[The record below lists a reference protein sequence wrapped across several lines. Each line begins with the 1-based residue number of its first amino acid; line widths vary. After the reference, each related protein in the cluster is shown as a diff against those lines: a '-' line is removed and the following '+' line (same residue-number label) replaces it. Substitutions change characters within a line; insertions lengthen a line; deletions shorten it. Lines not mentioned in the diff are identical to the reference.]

1 MIWEWKKRGD
11 FFGGSLC
18 DRTPSTIE
26 ETALA
31 MSALAGARS
40 ETRKTDE
47 ALNRGEKWLC
57 EATVKGTV
65 FEPSPI
71 GFYFAR
77 LWYFE
82 KAYPVVWTVEALSR
96 LAKRRNGELSEE

>member
-1 MIWEWKKRGD
+1 LRD
-11 FFGGSLC
+11 V
-18 DRTPSTIE
+18 TPSTIE

-31 MSALAGARS
+31 MSVLAGAPVDCAATN
-40 ETRKTDE
+40 EVLT
-47 ALNRGEKWLC
+47 RGEKWLC
-57 EATVKGTV
+57 EATKKGTA

-96 LAKRRNGELSEE
+96 VSKRRG